1 MHRKINFVKVESS
14 IIEMS
19 ESVHWSRRCYTISF
33 ISVWKED
40 LMWPQGTVNQTTS
53 MILSTYVI
61 QKNPLVQHI
70 GEVCRVRIEI
80 KHMYPCFIAEINDGY
95 SFLRTRDLIHTHRD
109 KTRVHV
115 LFLK

>member
-1 MHRKINFVKVESS
+1 MHRKINIVKVESS
-14 IIEMS
+14 VIEMS

-33 ISVWKED
+33 ISV
-40 LMWPQGTVNQTTS
+40 LGSQGTVNQTTS

-61 QKNPLVQHI
+61 QKKPLVQHI
-70 GEVCRVRIEI
+70 GEVRRVRIEI

-95 SFLRTRDLIHTHRD
+95 SFLRTRDLIHNHRD